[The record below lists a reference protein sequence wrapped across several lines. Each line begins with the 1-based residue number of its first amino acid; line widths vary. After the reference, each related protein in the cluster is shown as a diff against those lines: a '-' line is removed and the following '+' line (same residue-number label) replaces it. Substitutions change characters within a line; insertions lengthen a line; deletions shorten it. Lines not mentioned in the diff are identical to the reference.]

1 MGARTYPARR
11 PTPAGTRAKV
21 NPDYDRRGS
30 VWVYGALES
39 STGLV
44 FTQIHLQRDSAC
56 FVTFLDAVEEQWP
69 DGEIVLI
76 LDNLS
81 THRTQDVLLWTHA
94 HPRVRFLF
102 LPTYAP
108 WLNLI
113 EPWWK
118 TLRSLALKGRSFA
131 NPDAVIAALAQA
143 TCYWNNHRSPYRW
156 RRAY

>member
-1 MGARTYPARR
+1 MA
-11 PTPAGTRAKV
+11 
-21 NPDYDRRGS
+21 PDYDRRGS
-30 VWVYGALES
+30 VWVYGAIEP

-44 FTQIHLQRDSAC
+44 FTQMQQHRDSDC
-56 FVTFLDAVEEQWP
+56 FVAFLDALEEQWP
-69 DGEIVLI
+69 QGEIVLI

-81 THRTQDVLLWTHA
+81 SHRTQDVLLWAYA

-118 TLRSLALKGRSFA
+118 TLHSLALKGRSFL
-131 NPDAVIAALAQA
+131 NPDAVIDALTQA
-143 TCYWNNHRSPYRW
+143 TCYWNAHRTPYHW